1 MTKRAKEFVIATVT
15 LTVLGVGCLAES
27 KHSMGLAAASPSEL
41 KIAQRQ
47 NQCQRG
53 NSVAPAQETRKIREN
68 KFQFSFNVPTNYRTE
83 KSQNGNNLTIF
94 LYNPA
99 DDKFLDCCKTQR
111 QVGCGHGTVPVLVTV
126 GPATPAT
133 RLIPELN
140 RTTLRVENIRE
151 TTIANQKAIVFT
163 TKSSMTG
170 KIEDVETYLTAR
182 FFTVDKRNKVTI
194 STFNYS
200 DKINPVDN
208 QVFKTVIASF
218 AFVR

>member
-1 MTKRAKEFVIATVT
+1 MIKRAKEFVIATVT

-27 KHSMGLAAASPSEL
+27 KQRMGLAATSPSEL
-41 KIAQRQ
+41 GIAQRQ
-47 NQCQRG
+47 EQCERG
-53 NSVAPAQETRKIREN
+53 KSVAPAQETRKIRED

-83 KSQNGNNLTIF
+83 KRQYDNKLSIS

-111 QVGCGHGTVPVLVTV
+111 PASCGHGTVPVLVTV
-126 GPATPAT
+126 EPATPAT

-140 RTTLRVENIRE
+140 GTTLRVENIRE
-151 TTIANQKAIVFT
+151 TTIANQKAIVYT

-170 KIEDVETYLTAR
+170 KIEDVETYLTAS

-208 QVFKTVIASF
+208 QVFNTVIASF